1 MHKIMF
7 SVNSYDS
14 DGDLFEVGVYLHFE
28 DARVRV
34 ADTIEDFLDETNGI
48 KRKIDNIVNEITENY
63 GDYSKKV
70 RGTK

>member
-1 MHKIMF
+1 MF

-14 DGDLFEVGVYLHFE
+14 DGDLFEVGVYLHFG
-28 DARVRV
+28 DTRVRV

-48 KRKIDNIVNEITENY
+48 KRKIDNMVNEITENY
-63 GDYSKKV
+63 GDYSKKA